1 MQIETNGPT
10 HIIAAMLDTKSEILD
25 QPRLFRNTADYIR
38 AVQVAAKNEET
49 MFHKFP
55 ADYDLVV
62 IGQWSEKDG
71 IISTEHKRLG
81 SVLDLCPLN

>member
-1 MQIETNGPT
+1 MDIQNET
-10 HIIAAMLDTKSEILD
+10 HIIAALLDTKSEILD
-25 QPRLFRNTADYIR
+25 QPRLFRNGADFVR
-38 AVQVAAKNEET
+38 AVQVATKNPET

-55 ADYDLVV
+55 ADYDLIV
-62 IGQWSEKDG
+62 IGKWSEKDG